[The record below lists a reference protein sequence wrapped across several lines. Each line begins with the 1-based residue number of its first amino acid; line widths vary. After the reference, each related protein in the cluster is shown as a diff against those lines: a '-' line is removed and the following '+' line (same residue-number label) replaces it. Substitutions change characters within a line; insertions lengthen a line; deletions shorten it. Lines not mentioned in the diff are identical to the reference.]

1 MRPIRTR
8 ACYHER
14 PVRGWLGVGL
24 ILSLLPEVTYGNS
37 TVGSWGP
44 LQTLGYRP
52 VHSTLLATGKVF
64 WWATGQ
70 NPREWDP
77 ATGLV
82 TNAPTINYNIFCAG
96 HSLLSSGEVLVT
108 GATISIPHG
117 VKAASSYNPLT
128 NTWTRLP
135 DMNAGRFYP
144 TNATLANGDVV
155 VISGNKEDAS
165 RNLIPQVWQV
175 GSRSWRNLTSA
186 SVNLPLYPAAFLA
199 PNGKI
204 FVVGTTI
211 SYYLSTTG
219 AGAVTAGSNAKC
231 FVPHQL

>member
-1 MRPIRTR
+1 MRDRVGKQSGGVIRESSKQADNFTRSTSLTGRRLMRPIRTR

-14 PVRGWLGVGL
+14 VVRGWLGVGL
-24 ILSLLPEVTYGNS
+24 ILSLLPEVTYGDS

-44 LQTLGYRP
+44 LQTLSYRP

-64 WWATGQ
+64 WWGSTGQ
-70 NPREWDP
+70 NPGVWDP

-82 TNAPTINYNIFCAG
+82 INASRINDNIFCAG

-108 GATISIPHG
+108 GGTITIPQG
-117 VKAASSYNPLT
+117 IKAASSYNPLT

-175 GSRSWRNLTSA
+175 GSRSWRDLTSA
-186 SVNLPLYPAAFLA
+186 SVNLP
-199 PNGKI
+199 
-204 FVVGTTI
+204 T
-211 SYYLSTTG
+211 LSCGVPG
-219 AGAVTAGSNAKC
+219 AER
-231 FVPHQL
+231 